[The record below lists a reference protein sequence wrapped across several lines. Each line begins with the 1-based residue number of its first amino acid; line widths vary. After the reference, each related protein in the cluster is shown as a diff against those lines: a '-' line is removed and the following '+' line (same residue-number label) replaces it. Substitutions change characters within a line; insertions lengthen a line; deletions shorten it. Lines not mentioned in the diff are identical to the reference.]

1 MGIPW
6 RSAESMH
13 WQLGEQEMS
22 ARANAPVF
30 QLHPSAT
37 SLGSPPT
44 APLTPASLPPPGPT
58 THGFTPANVPQLIPH
73 PPPPAPMQQHQQQ
86 QHQHQPHP
94 PPPPPQPAAPPHSYH
109 QRTESSSSQG
119 RGRSSSLGR
128 RRTEG
133 RSRTTVPPHLG
144 SNLPQVHPQ
153 SKADL
158 ISGALTAP
166 MPESQPSLKREG
178 ERAPPGESF
187 GKRRREDDD
196 GSGGRRRANADRS
209 QADRSPDR
217 LSQRSGSGSV
227 RSAKRGGSNEPDQA
241 TTHMRPDP

>member
-44 APLTPASLPPPGPT
+44 TAATPAPMPEQGPP
-58 THGFTPANVPQLIPH
+58 THGFTATNAPPQLIPH
-73 PPPPAPMQQHQQQ
+73 PPPPAHMTQQQ
-86 QHQHQPHP
+86 QLPQQQHHQP
-94 PPPPPQPAAPPHSYH
+94 PPPPPPGPMHSYH
-109 QRTESSSSQG
+109 QRTESGVS
-119 RGRSSSLGR
+119 RRRRSSSLSR
-128 RRTEG
+128 QRSDG
-133 RSRTTVPPHLG
+133 RSRASVPPHLG
-144 SNLPQVHPQ
+144 PTFPQIHPQ

-166 MPESQPSLKREG
+166 VPDTQQAPRNEPDRGPMG
-178 ERAPPGESF
+178 EPF
-187 GKRRREDDD
+187 GKRRREQED
-196 GSGGRRRANADRS
+196 GSGERLRADAERRS
-209 QADRSPDR
+209 QGGRSPDR
-217 LSQRSGSGSV
+217 SSQHSGSGSV
-227 RSAKRGGSNEPDQA
+227 RSAKRGGSNEPEP
-241 TTHMRPDP
+241 TTT